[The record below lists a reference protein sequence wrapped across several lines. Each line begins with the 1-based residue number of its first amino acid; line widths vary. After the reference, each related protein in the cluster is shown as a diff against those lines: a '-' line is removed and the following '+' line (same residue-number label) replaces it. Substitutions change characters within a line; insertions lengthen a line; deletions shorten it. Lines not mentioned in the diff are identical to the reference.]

1 MGFSD
6 GELGRPPWTRVPQ
19 VVHPRPVQA
28 GGGRQAID
36 EIQYA
41 TQVRLNSTT
50 VDDNQGVTATVDDD
64 DIVEDNPVSED
75 STKDVEF
82 VSNNDWWMLGE
93 SIDFMGDRW
102 LQKDWSACGTWVQSL
117 DSRLDWVV
125 NAPDRFCFASQIS
138 NPHSQTGIPSLVGR
152 SVVR

>member
-1 MGFSD
+1 M
-6 GELGRPPWTRVPQ
+6 
-19 VVHPRPVQA
+19 VHPRPVQA

-36 EIQYA
+36 EIQYV
-41 TQVRLNSTT
+41 TRVRLNSTT
-50 VDDNQGVTATVDDD
+50 VDDNQSVTATVDDD

-102 LQKDWSACGTWVQSL
+102 LQKDWSAFSMWHMGPESGL
-117 DSRLDWVV
+117 
-125 NAPDRFCFASQIS
+125 
-138 NPHSQTGIPSLVGR
+138 QT
-152 SVVR
+152 